1 MHKVGFIGTGSMGSM
16 LITRFLQSDSVRAE
30 DINILNRTQGKAL
43 ILKKRY
49 PKIQIYTDYQKL
61 VAASDLIFICVKPND
76 LQSVLSKTGTVF
88 SPDKLLV
95 STLLAPALSEL
106 EKIIEGRI
114 VRIYPS
120 VTQITGRGVT
130 LLTWGK
136 GVEQEE
142 KEKLMPYLKV
152 LGKYYELPENLYR
165 AAGDVTSCGP
175 AFMAYMIG
183 SLAKEAE
190 NQGIPSQLANEMA
203 IETMHGTALLLEE
216 QQLAFQDLIKRVA
229 TPGGCTAEGIKVLTE
244 VMPMTIA
251 HVFAATYHKD
261 EAIQKELKK
270 MFLQE

>member
-30 DINILNRTQGKAL
+30 DINILNRTQEKAL